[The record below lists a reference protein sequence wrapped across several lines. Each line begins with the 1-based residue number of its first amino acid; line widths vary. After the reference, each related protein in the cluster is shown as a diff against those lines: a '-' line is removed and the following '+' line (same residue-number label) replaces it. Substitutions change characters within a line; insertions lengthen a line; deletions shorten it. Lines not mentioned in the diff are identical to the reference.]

1 MPETAQPK
9 LPLAWTQ
16 AKREIIAS
24 RQQLPIEARDSNRIG
39 YCRTRRDVFQHVH
52 ELLLAQQ
59 IELHPHAFLQ
69 LLKAW
74 SRTVSWSIIDNI
86 RVDMGHT
93 LIIGAAEYMSS

>member
-24 RQQLPIEARDSNRIG
+24 RQLSIEARGSDRIG
-39 YCRTRRDVFQHVH
+39 YFRTRRDVFQHVH

-74 SRTVSWSIIDNI
+74 SLTVSWSIIDNI
-86 RVDMGHT
+86 RVDMDHT
-93 LIIGAAEYMSS
+93 LIVGATEYMLS